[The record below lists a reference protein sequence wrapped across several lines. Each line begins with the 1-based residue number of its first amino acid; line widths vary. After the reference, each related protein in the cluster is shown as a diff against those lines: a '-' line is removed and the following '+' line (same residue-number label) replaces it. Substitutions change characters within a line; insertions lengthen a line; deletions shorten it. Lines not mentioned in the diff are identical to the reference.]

1 MDNKDQEREISWLV
15 RDKYNGVMSANVIA
29 DIERLRSGEPL
40 AYVIGWIPFLGTKIY
55 LDSKPLIPRAE
66 TEYWVGQVIETLK
79 ARKLSEVRI
88 LDLCA
93 GSGCIG
99 VALAS
104 TIPKSTVDFVEI
116 DPSHIA
122 TIWKNIDENKIDRS
136 RTQVITGDLFE
147 KIEDKYDL
155 IISNPPYIDKN
166 LGDRVE
172 DSVKMFEP
180 KIALYANDN
189 GLEIIKRI
197 VNEAPQFLKDEGMIF
212 IEHEPE
218 QTEEISLFPNYKGT
232 FDDQFGVKRYSQ
244 F

>member
-1 MDNKDQEREISWLV
+1 MDNKDLEREISWLI
-15 RDKYNGVMSANVIA
+15 RDKYNGVMSTNAIA

-55 LDSKPLIPRAE
+55 LDSKPLIPRTE
-66 TEYWVGQVIETLK
+66 TEYWVGQAVETLK
-79 ARKLSEVRI
+79 ARKLPELRI

-93 GSGCIG
+93 GSGCVG
-99 VALAS
+99 VALANAL
-104 TIPKSTVDFVEI
+104 PESTVDFVEI

-136 RTQVITGDLFE
+136 RMQVITGDLFE

-155 IISNPPYIDKN
+155 IVSNPPYINKS
-166 LGDRVE
+166 LKYRVE

-180 KIALYANDN
+180 EIALYADDK
-189 GLEIIKRI
+189 GLEVIKRI
-197 VNEAPQFLKDEGMIF
+197 VNDGPKFLKDEGMIF

-218 QTEEISLFPNYKGT
+218 QAVEISTLPNFKAT
-232 FDDQFGVKRYSQ
+232 LEDQFGIKRYSQ

>member
-1 MDNKDQEREISWLV
+1 MDNKDLEREISWLI
-15 RDKYNGVMSANVIA
+15 RDKYDGVISTNAIA

-66 TEYWVGQVIETLK
+66 TEYWVGQLIETLK

-99 VALAS
+99 VALANALPES
-104 TIPKSTVDFVEI
+104 TFDFVEI

-122 TIWKNIDENKIDRS
+122 TIWKNIDESKIDRS

-147 KIEDKYDL
+147 KIDDKYDL
-155 IISNPPYIDKN
+155 IVSNPPYINKS
-166 LGDRVE
+166 LKDRVE
-172 DSVKMFEP
+172 DSVKIFEP
-180 KIALYANDN
+180 EIALYADDR

-218 QTEEISLFPNYKGT
+218 QTEEISLLPNYKGT
-232 FDDQFGVKRYSQ
+232 FDDQYGVKRYSQ